1 MANLI
6 SVNSVIAMLRED
18 EEEEEF
24 SREYRPKSVCN

>member
-18 EEEEEF
+18 EEEEF
-24 SREYRPKSVCN
+24 SREYPAKSECN

>member
-18 EEEEEF
+18 EEEEF
-24 SREYRPKSVCN
+24 LREYQAKSVCN